1 MNKLIPNLLALVNL
15 IKIPRTFSWET
26 VIRLSIL
33 FWIVAFLLGGLTGNL
48 RLHNIFSFLGCLV
61 ILCGYAWFTVENPLI
76 VQGFSLSTWILVEVI
91 CLFMASLQ
99 PKLARLIWMI
109 WPALS
114 ATFAAWPEFIAAEWK
129 LIKLKNEQGFKLLI
143 WLLIHLVISCWINFS
158 LIIQDW
164 VLQYPSLL
172 ADDLS
177 QSDFVVKFQPFSRPT
192 TGGERVLNAM
202 EQQLKTK
209 LDGKLWVV
217 AENWLKDTNQLK
229 KLLPQAKQ
237 RISGVKEKDL
247 WKFRTKVAAQKT
259 GYNLS
264 MIAEW
269 LGPSS
274 NPHGY
279 LLTKVCQVNPVTR
292 QPTPVNNNLRRVRR
306 KNNAQVATIPQVR
319 IIAKPVKIAH
329 VQCQS
334 VSKEIIE
341 KNQQKKSP
349 KL

>member
-1 MNKLIPNLLALVNL
+1 MNKFIQKLLALVNL
-15 IKIPRTFSWET
+15 IKIPRTFSWQT
-26 VIRLSIL
+26 VICLSII
-33 FWIVAFLLGGLTGNL
+33 FGIVAFLLGGLTGNL
-48 RLHNIFSFLGCLV
+48 RLHNIFSFFGCLL
-61 ILCGYAWFTVENPLI
+61 ILCGYAWFTIENPLI
-76 VQGFSLSTWILVEVI
+76 VQGFSLSTWVLVKVI

-99 PKLARLIWMI
+99 PKIAPVIWMI

-114 ATFAAWPEFIAAEWK
+114 ATFAAWPEFIAAERK
-129 LIKLKNEQGFKLLI
+129 LKKLKNEQRFKLLI
-143 WLLIHLVISCWINFS
+143 WLLSHFVISCWINFS

-177 QSDFVVKFQPFSRPT
+177 QSNFVVKIQPFSRPT

-217 AENWLKDTNQLK
+217 AENWLKDTNQLE
-229 KLLPQAKQ
+229 KLQNQAKQ
-237 RISGVKEKDL
+237 TISRVKEKNL

-269 LGPSS
+269 QGPSS
-274 NPHGY
+274 HPQGY
-279 LLTKVCQVNPVTR
+279 LLKKVCQVNPVTR
-292 QPTPVNNNLRRVRR
+292 QPTPLNSNLRRKRR
-306 KNNAQVATIPQVR
+306 KNNARVATTPQVT
-319 IIAKPVKIAH
+319 IPAKPVKIANI
-329 VQCQS
+329 QCQS
-334 VSKEIIE
+334 LSKQIIE
-341 KNQQKKSP
+341 KNQ
-349 KL
+349 